1 MQLFSL
7 ESPGDYFG
15 PVPIRRRR
23 RTRTSRS
30 LFSKRGLSFLASKP
44 RNRRCARLSFSW
56 HPVTGKES
64 VRANILVSIEKSNDF
79 KVAVQQEFRNKMSN
93 TVFDM
98 LLLIFQFNNYF
109 AFLVIRCYQYLVF
122 QEYSDREIEVDEHIV
137 NAERDMQ
144 VEIVEN
150 DITSI
155 FDF

>member
-1 MQLFSL
+1 M
-7 ESPGDYFG
+7 
-15 PVPIRRRR
+15 
-23 RTRTSRS
+23 
-30 LFSKRGLSFLASKP
+30 
-44 RNRRCARLSFSW
+44 
-56 HPVTGKES
+56 
-64 VRANILVSIEKSNDF
+64 RANILVSIEKSNDF

-98 LLLIFQFNNYF
+98 LLLVFQFNNYF

-122 QEYSDREIEVDEHIV
+122 QEYSGREIEVDEHIV
-137 NAERDMQ
+137 NAARDMQ